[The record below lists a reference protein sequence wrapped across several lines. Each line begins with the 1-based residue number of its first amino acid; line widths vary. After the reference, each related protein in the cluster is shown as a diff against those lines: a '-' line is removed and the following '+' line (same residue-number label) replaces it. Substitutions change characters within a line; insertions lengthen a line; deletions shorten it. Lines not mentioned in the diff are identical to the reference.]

1 MSKAVRSTIAGR
13 PGVANIDSPGDLLR
27 KSSDIALPSQV
38 TAVIKAPIMRRP
50 LEAAVKEAVDLL
62 SKAERQLII
71 VGKGTAFSKEAD
83 GLIRDFVAKTNL
95 PFLPSPKG
103 KGCCSDLDLHSSVA
117 SAR

>member
-62 SKAERQLII
+62 SKAERPLII
-71 VGKGTAFSKEAD
+71 VGKAQ
-83 GLIRDFVAKTNL
+83 
-95 PFLPSPKG
+95 PFLKKQTVSLETSLQRPTCHFCQVPKA
-103 KGCCSDLDLHSSVA
+103 KAAV
-117 SAR
+117 RT